1 MEILKAPERMS
12 AKERVRR
19 TFEYEKTD
27 RVTIGYDTNPVIHRN
42 LCRALACGRT
52 TTKRCCKNWASIT
65 AALPRPI
72 SESRCTARPRTGG

>member
-42 LCRALACGRT
+42 LCRALGVREDDYET
-52 TTKRCCKNWASIT
+52 LLQNWASIT

>member
-42 LCRALACGRT
+42 LCRALGVREDDYET
-52 TTKRCCKNWASIT
+52 
-65 AALPRPI
+65 LL
-72 SESRCTARPRTGG
+72 